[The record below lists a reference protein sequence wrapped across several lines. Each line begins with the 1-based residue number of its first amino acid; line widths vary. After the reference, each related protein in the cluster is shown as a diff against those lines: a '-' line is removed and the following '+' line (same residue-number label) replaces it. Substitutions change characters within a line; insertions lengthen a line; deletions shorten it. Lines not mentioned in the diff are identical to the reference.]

1 MASPRLERLCCAL
14 NSSARADPLALRDF
28 QLRVWNG
35 LGLGSAALGLLGVA
49 LLRAFCRRFHR
60 RGNNSSSAS
69 YRPTHGRVATAGSL
83 WAAAIASN
91 CLGTAGILARSA
103 LWLAAPFTMASPLCV
118 VILAW
123 VQFWFISHFW
133 AIFCYSL
140 EAFLLLRNPA
150 NHRSLALYCLLCWGV
165 PACQCLPDLLLL
177 MYPAE
182 EHCGSHQALAEV
194 LEVVRYASTYV
205 PLTLVFLGSPLLFS
219 MALHA
224 VPALLRRS
232 KGVYTASERHQEEEL
247 RRRFTGILTAF
258 AACWTANVLNEL
270 LLVVAVE
277 LKSLWSPET
286 WHLLCVASL
295 SCWTIMAILNPLSG
309 LLLMLALSA
318 WRSSS
323 CTTGRA
329 AWRALTDNLEDS
341 PREQDPLPEAA
352 PDPADGFLV
361 GPGMLEVSCF
371 LASLES
377 STSVDFICAV
387 AENSSVQPRHRNV
400 ELQKEDASPAVAS
413 WEEERL
419 LSCNCKG

>member
-258 AACWTANVLNEL
+258 AACQ
-270 LLVVAVE
+270 
-277 LKSLWSPET
+277 PE
-286 WHLLCVASL
+286 AS
-295 SCWTIMAILNPLSG
+295 SKACKQSMKFMVILYCF
-309 LLLMLALSA
+309 
-318 WRSSS
+318 SSS
-323 CTTGRA
+323 SEVDCLWT
-329 AWRALTDNLEDS
+329 WRLHL
-341 PREQDPLPEAA
+341 
-352 PDPADGFLV
+352 
-361 GPGMLEVSCF
+361 
-371 LASLES
+371 
-377 STSVDFICAV
+377 VDFICAV